1 MTIQAA
7 PACGRGLLRPMDGS
21 GEIRAGFYYIKFEGG
36 FQWGIFFLMSAWDA
50 LPRSPESALGFG
62 AVEAYRSPWDM
73 DRVSCKCASP
83 GERGGAGG
91 WRKLKVPAHRSHA
104 SVRGCLYNY
113 RFLWF
118 QSIFLQSSYRSSLTY
133 RRCLRCSRCMRKR
146 R

>member
-50 LPRSPESALGFG
+50 PPRSPGSALGFG
-62 AVEAYRSPWDM
+62 AVEASGSPWDM
-73 DRVSCKCASP
+73 NCGSCKCASP

-118 QSIFLQSSYRSSLTY
+118 QSIFLQSSCRSSLTY
-133 RRCLRCSRCMRKR
+133 RRFLRCSRCMHKR